1 MLLVLSE
8 SWKMLAYRGVAATG
22 FGISAL
28 LWPDETA
35 GVLVFLFGGFA
46 FVDGLVHGWFGT
58 RIRDFAHRG
67 WLASL
72 RSTAGVVPGLVAL
85 LLPGVVLPELL
96 DWIAGWAVVTGALEI
111 TEGFWLRR
119 EGHRER
125 LLLLLG
131 LQSVTIGGVL
141 IFRSSAAT
149 ILGAT
154 GLLAGY
160 SVPIGFLLLG
170 LAARLRTLTRR
181 VQNTHPKLW
190 ALRNG

>member
-8 SWKMLAYRGVAATG
+8 SWKMLACRGVAAMG
-22 FGISAL
+22 FGVSAL

-46 FVDGLVHGWFGT
+46 LVDGLVHGWFGS

-72 RSTAGVVPGLVAL
+72 RSTAGVVPGLITL
-85 LLPGVVLPELL
+85 LLPGSVLPELL
-96 DWIAGWAVVTGALEI
+96 RWIAGWTIVTGALEI
-111 TEGFWLRR
+111 TEGLWLRR

-125 LLLLLG
+125 LLVLLG
-131 LQSVTIGGVL
+131 LQSVAIGGVL
-141 IFRSSAAT
+141 LFRSSVAV
-149 ILGAT
+149 

-160 SVPIGFLLLG
+160 SVLVGFLLLV
-170 LAARLRTLTRR
+170 LAARLRTITRGVR
-181 VQNTHPKLW
+181 HSHPEFW
-190 ALRNG
+190 ALRRG